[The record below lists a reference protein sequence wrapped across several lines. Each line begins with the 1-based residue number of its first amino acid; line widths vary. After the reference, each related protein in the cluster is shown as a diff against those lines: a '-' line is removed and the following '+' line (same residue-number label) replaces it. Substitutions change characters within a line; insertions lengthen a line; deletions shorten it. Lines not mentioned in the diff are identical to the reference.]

1 MQPSVSSPLDLIP
14 LVAREHAAAI
24 KAERD
29 KPQRR
34 LMIVGTSGSG
44 KTYSTATAPLPIYLD
59 YDNQLNDIVVRQKLV
74 AIFPMFDTEFTKT
87 KLGLVGAP
95 QERLIKLIETKFGEF
110 TPQHTIILDS
120 ASQYGDL
127 VKANLT
133 EKFKSKDGDGSF
145 QLWATWA
152 DVWRDLC
159 KKIRD
164 LGCNVIMTFHENE
177 LRNEETNRLEKYGWM
192 MQGKE
197 FTPRIPQYFTDVV
210 RQIHEVEVDKQT
222 GALKAERWLWQ
233 IKPTPEFPIAKSR
246 CTTKAITI
254 PATWSELVK

>member
-14 LVAREHAAAI
+14 LIARQHAEAL

-34 LMIVGTSGSG
+34 VMIIGSSGSG
-44 KTYSTATAPLPIYLD
+44 KTRSSSTAPNPVYDD

-74 AIFPMFDTEFTKT
+74 AIFPMYDMTRIKDDY
-87 KLGLVGAP
+87 GLLGAP
-95 QERLIKLIETKFGEF
+95 QERLQKHLAMHVSKF
-110 TPQHTIILDS
+110 TTDHTYILDS
-120 ASQYGDL
+120 GSQFGDM
-127 VKANLT
+127 VKANLDD
-133 EKFKSKDGDGSF
+133 KYKSKDGDGSF
-145 QLWATWA
+145 VYWATWA
-152 DVWRDLC
+152 SVWRDLC
-159 KKIRD
+159 KALRD
-164 LGCNVIMTFHENE
+164 LSCNVIVTFHENE
-177 LRNEETNRLEKYGWM
+177 IRNEETNRLEKYGWM

-222 GALKAERWLWQ
+222 GTLKAERWLWQ